1 MKIRSV
7 PLLLCLA
14 GLPAYGDDAVPLPPA
29 EAAIPSGGNV
39 VAAPLPEKLP
49 PEARDPTKVS
59 PRFEK
64 TFRELSE
71 ETRPA
76 ARPGS
81 LSASGAE
88 TLPDIRLLGRICH
101 REGSSGM
108 AMLRVGDQIVHAR
121 ADGEQTTVL
130 HNGQPLLLRV
140 DLIDESGVRLH
151 VQPFNISLILH

>member
-7 PLLLCLA
+7 LLLLWAA
-14 GLPAYGDDAVPLPPA
+14 GLPAYGEDAVPPPTA
-29 EAAIPSGGNV
+29 ETAIPSGGNV
-39 VAAPLPEKLP
+39 VAAPLPDKLP

-64 TFRELSE
+64 TFRELNE
-71 ETRPA
+71 ETRPPG
-76 ARPGS
+76 RPGGPAAAGS
-81 LSASGAE
+81 E

-101 REGSSGM
+101 HEGSAGV

-140 DLIDESGVRLH
+140 DLIDESSVRLH